1 MSTLDS
7 LIRVHRWQLDE
18 QRRALAELEQL
29 AATLRAD
36 VQRLDSEHQLEQDFA
51 SKTPEASFGYATYAG
66 SVIERRRKLLLSLA
80 EAEQRGAAA
89 RETLAE
95 AFQEAK
101 RYEIA
106 AANRILHQR
115 RVQERVEQG
124 TMDELAANTHRRSV
138 TSSE

>member
-7 LIRVHRWQLDE
+7 LIRLHRWQLDE
-18 QRRALAELEQL
+18 QRRCVAELEQL
-29 AATLRAD
+29 AATLRSD
-36 VQRLDSEHQLEQDFA
+36 LQRLDAEHELERDFA

-66 SVIERRRKLLLSLA
+66 AVIERRRKLMHSLA
-80 EAEQRGAAA
+80 EAEQRTAAA

-115 RVQERVEQG
+115 RTQERVEQG
-124 TMDELAANTHRRSV
+124 TMDELASNAHRRSI
-138 TSSE
+138 TSIE